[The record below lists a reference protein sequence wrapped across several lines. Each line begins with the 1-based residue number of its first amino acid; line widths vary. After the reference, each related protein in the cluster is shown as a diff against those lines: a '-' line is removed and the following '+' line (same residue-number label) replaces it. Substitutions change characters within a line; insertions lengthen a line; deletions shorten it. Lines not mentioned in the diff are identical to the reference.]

1 MKTHPLIACVV
12 LFTLFATVSV
22 FGQESPAPASAD
34 TEKSGPPEEVVR
46 KLAFMMP
53 EQKFKRESTT
63 VSDGKIAPKDAVIYP
78 VQILNADGSLL
89 MKVFFFQE
97 SDNWA
102 VFDEAGQVFRPTK

>member
-1 MKTHPLIACVV
+1 MKTHLLIASAV
-12 LFTLFATVSV
+12 LFGSFAAISV
-22 FGQESPAPASAD
+22 FGQESPSPASAD
-34 TEKSGPPEEVVR
+34 AEKSGPPEEVVR

-78 VQILNADGSLL
+78 VQILNADGSAL